1 MIRSRDLV
9 LCGFLVGLTLNASAQ
24 QSTPAAS
31 SPPPPV
37 GTLAGHPDW
46 PAAKSPGDV
55 DTVDHLV
62 ASLYDVVS
70 GPAGQR
76 DWDRFRAL
84 FVPDGRLVW
93 IVPESAATKDA
104 SARKSDAV
112 FLTPDMFMQ
121 RNDPDF
127 KTNGFF
133 ERSIVKRVE
142 EFGNLVE
149 VWSTKESRD
158 AKDDA
163 QPSSR
168 GIDSFQIVR
177 AHGRFWIAS
186 LILDDERPGVTLPA
200 KYLKTPGY
208 EESAYQSRAPATV
221 ICTEASLPDTP
232 LRRISATLSG
242 SYDGEESFKEG
253 SVEYRE
259 AVKTECF
266 EGECSLTTENSDPA
280 FWGEPKLH

>member
-1 MIRSRDLV
+1 MIRSRDLI
-9 LCGFLVGLTLNASAQ
+9 LCSFFVGLTLSASAQ
-24 QSTPAAS
+24 QSAPAA
-31 SPPPPV
+31 PAPAPLV

-46 PAAKSPGDV
+46 PAAKNPGDV

-84 FVPDGRLVW
+84 FVPDGQLAW
-93 IVPESAATKDA
+93 IVPESPATKDKP
-104 SARKSDAV
+104 ARKGDAF

-121 RNDPDF
+121 QNDQYF
-127 KTNGFF
+127 KTNSFF

-168 GIDSFQIVR
+168 GIDSFQIVH

-186 LILDDERPGVTLPA
+186 LIFDDERPGVTLPA
-200 KYLKTPGY
+200 KYLKKAG
-208 EESAYQSRAPATV
+208 
-221 ICTEASLPDTP
+221 L
-232 LRRISATLSG
+232 
-242 SYDGEESFKEG
+242 
-253 SVEYRE
+253 
-259 AVKTECF
+259 
-266 EGECSLTTENSDPA
+266 
-280 FWGEPKLH
+280 

>member
-9 LCGFLVGLTLNASAQ
+9 LSCFLVGLTLSASAQ

-31 SPPPPV
+31 PPARLV
-37 GTLAGHPDW
+37 GTLTGHPDW
-46 PAAKSPGDV
+46 PAAKNPGDV
-55 DTVDHLV
+55 DTVYHLV

-84 FVPDGRLVW
+84 FVPDGRLGW
-93 IVPESAATKDA
+93 IVPESAATKDKP
-104 SARKSDAV
+104 ARKGDAV
-112 FLTPDMFMQ
+112 FLTPDIFMQ
-121 RNDPDF
+121 QNDPYF

-133 ERSIVKRVE
+133 ERSIAIRVD

-168 GIDSFQIVR
+168 GIDSFQIVH

-186 LILDDERPGVTLPA
+186 LIFDDERPGVTLPA
-200 KYLKTPGY
+200 KY
-208 EESAYQSRAPATV
+208 
-221 ICTEASLPDTP
+221 
-232 LRRISATLSG
+232 
-242 SYDGEESFKEG
+242 
-253 SVEYRE
+253 
-259 AVKTECF
+259 VKKA
-266 EGECSLTTENSDPA
+266 GL
-280 FWGEPKLH
+280 

>member
-9 LCGFLVGLTLNASAQ
+9 LGLFSGMGLTLNASAQ

-31 SPPPPV
+31 APPPPV
-37 GTLAGHPDW
+37 GTLAEHPDW
-46 PAAKSPGDV
+46 SAAKNPGDV
-55 DTVDHLV
+55 DTVNHLV

-84 FVPDGRLVW
+84 FVPDGQ
-93 IVPESAATKDA
+93 IVSINPESAATKDA
-104 SARKSDAV
+104 PASKGDAV
-112 FLTPDMFMQ
+112 FLTPDTFMQ
-121 RNDPDF
+121 QNDSYF

-158 AKDDA
+158 VKDA

-168 GIDSFQIVR
+168 GIDSFQIVQ

-200 KYLKTPGY
+200 KYLKTPG
-208 EESAYQSRAPATV
+208 
-221 ICTEASLPDTP
+221 L
-232 LRRISATLSG
+232 
-242 SYDGEESFKEG
+242 
-253 SVEYRE
+253 
-259 AVKTECF
+259 
-266 EGECSLTTENSDPA
+266 
-280 FWGEPKLH
+280 

>member
-1 MIRSRDLV
+1 MIRSCNLI
-9 LCGFLVGLTLNASAQ
+9 LCCFLTGLTLNANAQ

-31 SPPPPV
+31 APPPPV

-46 PAAKSPGDV
+46 PAAKNPGDV

-76 DWDRFRAL
+76 DWDHFRAL
-84 FVPDGRLVW
+84 FVPDGQIAW
-93 IVPESAATKDA
+93 INPESAATKDKP
-104 SARKSDAV
+104 ARTGDAV
-112 FLTPDMFMQ
+112 FLTPDMFVQ
-121 RNDPDF
+121 QNDTYF
-127 KTNGFF
+127 KANGFF
-133 ERSIVKRVE
+133 ERSIAKRVE

-186 LILDDERPGVTLPA
+186 LIFDDERPGVTLPA
-200 KYLKTPGY
+200 KYLKTPG
-208 EESAYQSRAPATV
+208 
-221 ICTEASLPDTP
+221 L
-232 LRRISATLSG
+232 
-242 SYDGEESFKEG
+242 
-253 SVEYRE
+253 
-259 AVKTECF
+259 
-266 EGECSLTTENSDPA
+266 
-280 FWGEPKLH
+280 